1 VVDVFVNGRRAGLAS
16 LAVLLLALLIGCGA
30 FHGNSAHAASQSPTS
45 IPSEQDLEM
54 LALAETNQ
62 AKLVLT
68 DEPAYTELLEGR
80 TGSITN
86 LDQVITGD
94 RAVAIWYWAPN

>member
-1 VVDVFVNGRRAGLAS
+1 
-16 LAVLLLALLIGCGA
+16 
-30 FHGNSAHAASQSPTS
+30 
-45 IPSEQDLEM
+45 M